1 VGKKAL
7 SLDLALRGP
16 RPGAVLSRWLYD
28 EIRAAILD
36 GRLKRTMRLPSTR
49 ELARR
54 YAVSRGVVVA
64 AFEQLQAEGYLE
76 ARTGSGTHVNT
87 FLPEDLFQPR
97 PLSIRLPEVLRPPLR
112 LSTFGRRLR
121 PAPQARSQPARAFRA
136 GEPALNDFPLALW
149 AQIAS
154 RRLRRARHALLAHV
168 DPKGYPPLREAVS
181 AYLGSARG
189 VKCTTDQVVIV
200 AGIQQGLDITARL
213 ILDPGDP
220 VWAEDPCYF
229 VVTAMLEAFSAKIV
243 PVPVD
248 RSGLDVREGE
258 RRCDRAR
265 LAYVTP
271 AHQFPLGATM
281 TVDRRLALLRWARR
295 TGGLI
300 FEDDYDSE
308 YRYSGRPIPA
318 LQGLDGQESV
328 IFAGSFSKV
337 LFPGLRLG
345 YLVVPPA
352 LVDTF
357 AAARYMADHH
367 STVIEQ
373 AILCDF
379 IVDGH
384 FARHLRRMRELY
396 ASRLAVLRASVERK
410 LGGLL
415 EVQEV
420 EAGVQTLGWLRGGL
434 DAEAVARAA
443 AEVGVEVIPLRRF
456 VLETERPEGLLLGFA
471 AVDDREIRRGVDAL
485 ARALGSCLKK
495 SRARRGA

>member
-1 VGKKAL
+1 
-7 SLDLALRGP
+7 
-16 RPGAVLSRWLYD
+16 
-28 EIRAAILD
+28 
-36 GRLKRTMRLPSTR
+36 MRLPSTR

-54 YAVSRGVVVA
+54 YAVSRGIVVS

-87 FLPEDLFQPR
+87 LFPEEQFQPR
-97 PLSIRLPEVLRPPLR
+97 PLSIRLPRARRPPLR
-112 LSTFGRRLR
+112 LSSFGRRLR
-121 PAPQARSQPARAFRA
+121 PPPPARSQPARAFRA
-136 GEPALNDFPLALW
+136 GEPALADFPLALW
-149 AQIAS
+149 AQVAS

-168 DPKGYPPLREAVS
+168 DPKGYPPLREAVA

-189 VKCTTDQVVIV
+189 VQCTTDQVIIV
-200 AGIQQGLDITARL
+200 AGIQQGLDITGRL
-213 ILDPGDP
+213 LLDPGDP

-229 VVTAMLEAFSAKIV
+229 VVTAMLEALSARIV

-308 YRYSGRPIPA
+308 YRFSGRPIPA
-318 LQGLDGQESV
+318 LQGLDGRDSV

-352 LVDTF
+352 LVDSF

-379 IVDGH
+379 IADGH

-410 LGGLL
+410 LGDLL
-415 EVQEV
+415 
-420 EAGVQTLGWLRGGL
+420 
-434 DAEAVARAA
+434 
-443 AEVGVEVIPLRRF
+443 
-456 VLETERPEGLLLGFA
+456 
-471 AVDDREIRRGVDAL
+471 
-485 ARALGSCLKK
+485 
-495 SRARRGA
+495 